1 MGKTRDIREAVD
13 RNLRH
18 DPLIDAADVVVRNI
32 DGDVALTG
40 TVPSY
45 PQYLE
50 AARAARRV
58 AGVTDVHNHLEV
70 VLPPE
75 DHRDDVTLTNAA
87 NNALA
92 SSDSVPEGVSASAKD
107 GNVTL
112 TGIIRFGSQRTA
124 AEEAVGGLTGVRNV
138 HDEIEVAFDVD
149 YARVK
154 TLVVHA
160 LDSYGLPRT
169 AVAVD
174 IRGTTVML
182 VGQVQTQDERDAVVD
197 AAWQAPDVMAVVDAE
212 LQVTG

>member
-1 MGKTRDIREAVD
+1 MRKTRDIREAVE
-13 RNLRH
+13 RRLRH
-18 DPLIDAADVVVRNI
+18 DPLIDTTDVVVRNI
-32 DGDVALTG
+32 DGKVALTG

-50 AARAARRV
+50 ADRAARRV
-58 AGVTDVHNHLEV
+58 AGVTDVHSHLEV
-70 VLPPE
+70 VLPPG
-75 DHRDDVTLTNAA
+75 DHRDDATLTNAA

-92 SSDSVPEGVSASAKD
+92 ASASVPKGVSASAKD

-112 TGIIRFGSQRTA
+112 AGMVRYGSQRTA
-124 AEEAVGGLTGVRNV
+124 AEAAVGGLTGVRNV
-138 HDEIEVAFDVD
+138 RDEIEIAFDVD

-154 TLVVHA
+154 RLVVHA
-160 LDSYGLPRT
+160 LDSHGLPRT

-197 AAWQAPDVMAVVDAE
+197 AAWQAPDVMAVVDE